1 MKSFQ
6 ALDTFRDNFLIQT
19 GPEDPEN
26 FPFLLI
32 GNKLDLANAGQRVV
46 QETKART
53 WCSNRGDIPY
63 IEASAKESV
72 NVESAFLAAA
82 RRALEKEQEPLSVA
96 PEQVIDITQ
105 GSRDGGSGGGCCGKK

>member
-46 QETKART
+46 SDHKYNRHSVAGVTKA
-53 WCSNRGDIPY
+53 NY
-63 IEASAKESV
+63 IQQLKYNYIV
-72 NVESAFLAAA
+72 N
-82 RRALEKEQEPLSVA
+82 
-96 PEQVIDITQ
+96 T
-105 GSRDGGSGGGCCGKK
+105 